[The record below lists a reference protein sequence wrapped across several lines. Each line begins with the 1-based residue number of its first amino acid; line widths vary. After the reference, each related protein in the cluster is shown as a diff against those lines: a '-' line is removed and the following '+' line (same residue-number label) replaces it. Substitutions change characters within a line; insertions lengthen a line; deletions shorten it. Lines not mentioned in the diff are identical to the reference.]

1 MNSPGFQSTFNA
13 WLDRALAEPIAS
25 GVIAFSFNL
34 TKPTTI
40 EVIGSKSYD
49 DEDPD
54 WASEEAFRPT
64 IEDLVLPAPERGK
77 DWDAVLENAR
87 KAIITYIERSSP
99 GASILKKARA
109 VAVGFIDGDLHKV
122 WPR

>member
-1 MNSPGFQSTFNA
+1 MYSAAFQSVFNA

-40 EVIGSKSYD
+40 EIIGSASYSD
-49 DEDPD
+49 DDSD
-54 WASEEAFRPT
+54 WASEEAFRPET
-64 IEDLVLPAPERGK
+64 EDLTLPAPDRSK
-77 DWDAVLENAR
+77 DWAGVLECA
-87 KAIITYIERSSP
+87 KMAIYGYLERPSP
-99 GASILKKARA
+99 GSAILKKATG